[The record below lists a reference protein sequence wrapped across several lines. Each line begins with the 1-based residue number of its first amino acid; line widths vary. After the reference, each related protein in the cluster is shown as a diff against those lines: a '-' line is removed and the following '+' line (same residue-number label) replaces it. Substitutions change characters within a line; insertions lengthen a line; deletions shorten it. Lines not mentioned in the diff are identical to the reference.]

1 MTKQEWF
8 EELKRIA
15 AGQPERALELVMR
28 SVEAF
33 LQCAPMRADA
43 ETQAVANLPGAGFV
57 VTISTSALTVDLR
70 AGDRAVTVFR
80 RAFDAPTEFGDD
92 V

>member
-1 MTKQEWF
+1 
-8 EELKRIA
+8 
-15 AGQPERALELVMR
+15 
-28 SVEAF
+28 
-33 LQCAPMRADA
+33 MRADA

-57 VTISTSALTVDLR
+57 VTISTSALTVDVR